1 MVGVA
6 HGGAAGGGCCWAT
19 GGGCG
24 TWGAGIAEQQIT
36 SRTLTWASFMFSF
49 LSSVL
54 ELSAKQHADN
64 ALSTTG
70 ACSTTSSRLANLNR
84 ED

>member
-6 HGGAAGGGCCWAT
+6 HGGQQEVDVVGPQVVGVAW
-19 GGGCG
+19 
-24 TWGAGIAEQQIT
+24 WAGIAEQQIT